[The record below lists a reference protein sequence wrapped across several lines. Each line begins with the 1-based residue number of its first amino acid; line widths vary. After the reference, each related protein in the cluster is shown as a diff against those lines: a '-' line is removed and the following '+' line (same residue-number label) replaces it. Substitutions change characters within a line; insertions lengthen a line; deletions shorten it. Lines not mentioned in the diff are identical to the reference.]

1 MPDDVVNARGEL
13 TFAEQTRLLYTPQGT
28 ERLTAG
34 VPVPSIPAGH
44 KGVCG
49 LDGPLTAP
57 VDPAAVSGYRAT
69 PDDDEWY
76 DAGPGPGVLPVQWWQ
91 GVHPAHVD
99 DLPSSCPGP
108 LPEGWYRR

>member
-28 ERLTAG
+28 ERLTTGCYCAACTAG
-34 VPVPSIPAGH
+34 
-44 KGVCG
+44 C
-49 LDGPLTAP
+49 AP
-57 VDPAAVSGYRAT
+57 WCAHHGRAT

-76 DAGPGPGVLPVQWWQ
+76 DAGPGPGLLPVQWWQ